1 MTSCWVDSSLSVQG
15 LNTWLSNHNTWWQWL
30 KCWVLSPPMTWR
42 WSSTFGIKNMFFLEW
57 TIFCRIGFATCASH
71 RVPLFYTGWPV
82 ECSFK
87 HVAPSQTLVSL
98 SNQQRIYYSDL
109 QCKLYEQVVSCR
121 IRMQHLCRL
130 AIPKSFYWQTFVR
143 WAWDKPRPT
152 SSRVAREVWGTPTTV
167 HLSASKI
174 SHGRSLI
181 SKCIRTSVSLVT
193 EKHGSWILPGC
204 KMVQH
209 HLSLHHHHR
218 PEDCAASSPRSKSQ
232 MPNRPILTRTAS
244 LHEITVQH
252 RSSTSQRERLIL

>member
-1 MTSCWVDSSLSVQG
+1 MDHDQLLS
-15 LNTWLSNHNTWWQWL
+15 WL
-30 KCWVLSPPMTWR
+30 KPFSAGPEHLIVKPQYLMTMTQVLS
-42 WSSTFGIKNMFFLEW
+42 SVSTNDLKVVFYIRHQEYVLLGMDNLLQDRVRNMCISQGAMF
-57 TIFCRIGFATCASH
+57 H
-71 RVPLFYTGWPV
+71 TGWPV
-82 ECSFK
+82 EYSFK
-87 HVAPSQTLVSL
+87 HVAPSQTLVRL

-109 QCKLYEQVVSCR
+109 QCKLYEQVLSCR

-130 AIPKSFYWQTFVR
+130 AISKSFYWQTFVR
-143 WAWDKPRPT
+143 WAWDLPRPT

-174 SHGRSLI
+174 SQGRSLK
-181 SKCIRTSVSLVT
+181 SKWIRTSVSLVT

-244 LHEITVQH
+244 LH
-252 RSSTSQRERLIL
+252 